1 MTMKTVARATYLLGA
16 VLALVVAAQA
26 QPGDVKAQIDK
37 ANAAFVAAFAKGD
50 AAAIAAMYTTD
61 AQAFP
66 PNSDIVRGRAA
77 IQKLWEGAMGMGVK
91 TVKLQATEV
100 ESHGTTAHEVGTYA
114 MVGADGKELDNGKYI
129 VIWKREGTAWK
140 LHRDIWNTN
149 KPAAR

>member
-1 MTMKTVARATYLLGA
+1 MTMKIVARAACMLGA

-91 TVKLQATEV
+91 TVKLQTTEV
-100 ESHGTTAHEVGTYA
+100 ERHGTMAHEVGTYA

>member
-1 MTMKTVARATYLLGA
+1 MKTMARAACMLGV

-26 QPGDVKAQIDK
+26 QPGGVKAQIDK

-91 TVKLQATEV
+91 TVRLQATEV
-100 ESHGTTAHEVGTYA
+100 ESHGTVAHEVGTYA
-114 MVGADGKELDNGKYI
+114 MVGADGKELDSGKYI
-129 VIWKREGTAWK
+129 VIWKRDGTAWK

>member
-1 MTMKTVARATYLLGA
+1 MKTVVRAAWMVGG

-66 PNSDIVRGRAA
+66 PNSDVVRGRAA

-91 TVKLQATEV
+91 TVRLQATEV
-100 ESHGTTAHEVGTYA
+100 ESHGTVAHEVGTYA

-140 LHRDIWNTN
+140 IHRDIWNTN
-149 KPAAR
+149 KPAAH

>member
-1 MTMKTVARATYLLGA
+1 MTTKTIARAACMLGA
-16 VLALVVAAQA
+16 VLAMVVAAQA
-26 QPGDVKAQIDK
+26 QPGDVRAQIDK

-50 AAAIAAMYTTD
+50 APAIAAMYTTD

-91 TVKLQATEV
+91 SVKLQATEV
-100 ESHGTTAHEVGTYA
+100 EGHGTMAHEVGTYA
-114 MVGADGKELDNGKYI
+114 MIGADGKEIDHGKYI

-149 KPAAR
+149 RPAAH